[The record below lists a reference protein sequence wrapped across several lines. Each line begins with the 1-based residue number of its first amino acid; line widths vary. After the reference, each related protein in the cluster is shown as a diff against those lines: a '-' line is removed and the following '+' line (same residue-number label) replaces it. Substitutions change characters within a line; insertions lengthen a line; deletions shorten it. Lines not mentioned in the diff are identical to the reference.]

1 MYAPFLTL
9 SWGYITVFFMSL
21 TPYNDHIQVIQI
33 YSSFYET
40 SSYPNLSN
48 YELFFLVASQPY
60 QMLYEPTD

>member
-1 MYAPFLTL
+1 
-9 SWGYITVFFMSL
+9 MSL